1 MPNEDLAVTT
11 HRVGAI
17 SKVASAI
24 LALIGQI
31 PSSKKRKSGRPEDE
45 VRDITSA
52 AAAQAAVV
60 AGTLA
65 LPLGPLGWLTVLP
78 ELIAVWRIQVQMV
91 ADIAALHG
99 RSATLTRE
107 HMLYCMFRH
116 TAAQAVRDLAVRV
129 GDRLLVRP
137 ASIGLLQQIAQ
148 RIGIHLT
155 QRVVRKGLSRW
166 LPIVGALGVAAYAY
180 HDTAQVSRVAVDLFS
195 GDMDAKPHG
204 PKPLEV

>member
-11 HRVGAI
+11 HRSGAI
-17 SKVASAI
+17 SKVASTI
-24 LALIGQI
+24 LDLIGQI
-31 PSSKKRKSGRPEDE
+31 PSSTKRKSGRTEDE
-45 VRDITSA
+45 VRDIASA

-78 ELIAVWRIQVQMV
+78 ELIAVWRIQAQMV

-99 RSATLTRE
+99 KSATLTRE

-148 RIGIHLT
+148 RIGINLT

-180 HDTAQVSRVAVDLFS
+180 RDTAQVSRAAVDLFS
-195 GDMDAKPHG
+195 EGMDANPYG